1 MKKIRN
7 IFILVFAIMIL
18 IPFINVK
25 ADGES
30 RVQIINNISYNGLGT
45 FTISGGTH
53 DGTESHSSTMNELFA
68 VGTQITL
75 TATPGDRYIFVGWY
89 NCHEVDISGGHG
101 VMGWEA
107 AGEALSTN
115 TTYTFNAT
123 SSFYN
128 IMPVFKTGHN
138 NIWVVGDG
146 KIAVNYANSEREWQ
160 NGEDFREGDM
170 IDYVI
175 GDSVTVIA
183 QANPGSHFV
192 GWYITD
198 PDASVPENY
207 VREPVVSTS
216 ASYTYQPG
224 ITTISGYDAPINYLT
239 AVFAENTART
249 TAVVDEFRATSF
261 ETEEV
266 PANTD
271 LASYVNRK
279 KWNLDNNNATINN
292 QWLTLFG
299 ETNGVYKYPKE
310 GAVTYV
316 FIEQTFE
323 NSGTSNVKII
333 NHYRVEYTE
342 VTVTKMRE
350 PLQFQ
355 VWHNDGGATAIQ
367 YTIDEPN
374 PHNLASRTE
383 LDFEPAVGTIYYG
396 IEATVTARPDPG
408 YVFVG
413 WYHVDIDYE
422 VGSAD
427 HPLPYMGEVI
437 STDLTYTYKPGV
449 TVLPGDEEELRYVCA
464 VFEKDEVKSADLLL
478 NVPKVGDTVTIEG
491 DDWDTQRPQLEI
503 ILPSDARYELDG
515 GEEYNY
521 MYYTGTDVS
530 VPFSGTFESGK
541 TYNLLIWLRTKDEIL
556 FSEGAT
562 VLINGTEATITDYD
576 GDLIEVK
583 YEFTPREFD
592 YEIIS
597 GANQTYPKNSNKD
610 LTVKSNG
617 ELGKL
622 TRIRVDGQD
631 ITEYETA
638 NGSTILTLKASYL
651 DTLSIGEHK
660 LTFVYNDGYVD
671 TTFKIIESENP
682 KTNDNI
688 IIYIAMLTFSL
699 FGILGTYIY
708 RKNY

>member
-7 IFILVFAIMIL
+7 IFVLIFAIMIL

-25 ADGES
+25 ADGQS
-30 RVQIINNISYNGLGT
+30 RVQIIMSEASGNNHGTYNVTGGGFEISMNLNSSRAEFVDIGT
-45 FTISGGTH
+45 TVTLSASP
-53 DGTESHSSTMNELFA
+53 D
-68 VGTQITL
+68 VG
-75 TATPGDRYIFVGWY
+75 YVFVGWFTAVEGT
-89 NCHEVDISGGHG
+89 NGFEPTQFLS
-101 VMGWEA
+101 E
-107 AGEALSTN
+107 STN
-115 TTYTFNAT
+115 YSFEVENTY
-123 SSFYN
+123 YN
-128 IMPVFKTGHN
+128 IMPVFERQLNCSNGVGHN
-138 NIWVVGDG
+138 NIWTTSGGKVGVVYEAADKDG
-146 KIAVNYANSEREWQ
+146 TFGT
-160 NGEDFREGDM
+160 GEVV
-170 IDYVI
+170 DYCI
-175 GDSVTVIA
+175 GDEITIKA
-183 QANPGSHFV
+183 QANSNYHFV
-192 GWYITD
+192 GWYV
-198 PDASVPENY
+198 SNVEQGPEYYDSNDL
-207 VREPVVSTS
+207 VSTE
-216 ASYTYQPG
+216 ANYTYQPNVTTVSG
-224 ITTISGYDAPINYLT
+224 IDDPINYLT

-271 LASYVNRK
+271 LASYVNSK

-374 PHNLASRTE
+374 PHNLVSRTE
-383 LDFEPAVGTIYYG
+383 LDFEPAVGMIYYG

-422 VGSAD
+422 VGSND

-478 NVPKVGDTVTIEG
+478 NVPKVGDTITIEG

-562 VLINGTEATITDYD
+562 IYINGEEATITDYD
-576 GDLIEVK
+576 GDVIEVK

-597 GANQTYPKNSNKD
+597 GANQTYQKNSNKD

-617 ELGKL
+617 ELRKL
-622 TRIRVDGQD
+622 TSIRVDGQD
-631 ITEYETA
+631 ITEYETKS
-638 NGSTILTLKASYL
+638 GSTILTLKASYL
-651 DTLSIGEHK
+651 DTLSVGEHK
-660 LTFVYNDGYVD
+660 LTFIYNDGYVD
-671 TTFKIIESENP
+671 TTFKIIESDNP

-688 IIYIAMLTFSL
+688 IIYIVMLTFSL
-699 FGILGTYIY
+699 FGIVGTYLY
-708 RKNY
+708 KKNY